1 MTQQTEEKK
10 KMEAKDNYDLSKSD
24 IVQEAMVSDLLE
36 KMELQQTT
44 TFFCFLSCGNAISAE
59 SRLLDLR

>member
-1 MTQQTEEKK
+1 
-10 KMEAKDNYDLSKSD
+10 MEAKDNYDLSKSD

-44 TFFCFLSCGNAISAE
+44 TFFF
-59 SRLLDLR
+59 